1 MTSDNHKN
9 SHEPAVAIAVP
20 MTPDRWRAVD
30 DILQH
35 AIACQP
41 NDRDAFVRQACLND
55 ESLLS
60 EVTALLAVH
69 DATPSDFLERPAAQ
83 VLGLE
88 GPSVD
93 DLHRA
98 LLTAARGALP
108 SSQPE
113 VAEPVRGR
121 RISAH
126 VAVFAAMGGILAG
139 VVLGWGF
146 SSSSIVARW
155 KARAPW
161 SWGAAAPAPVVN
173 ADVDVNA
180 AVANGLALVVVD
192 RSGAPRQTIVANRPW
207 TPRFSPDGRRVAY
220 GAFGSGRSSS
230 DLWIT
235 DLETGVTK
243 RITDDDGDS
252 NDPQWNPSGTAL
264 AFSVNAPEGKDV
276 AELPLSAGGQH
287 IVAVR
292 PGIQF
297 PNDWPRDG
305 KVLLVTDEQ
314 EGTRHDI
321 LIQPTDGS
329 SPRAYVA
336 TMADETAARMSP
348 DGRWV
353 AYTSDESGRAE
364 VYIDS
369 YPIPGRR
376 VVVSR
381 DGGIHPVWRGDGREL
396 YYWRDGALVAAQIL
410 KTKDDAPAA
419 IGTQSELF
427 RAAYEGALNTMYDVS
442 PDGQRFV
449 IVERRRD

>member
-1 MTSDNHKN
+1 
-9 SHEPAVAIAVP
+9 
-20 MTPDRWRAVD
+20 MTPDRWRMVD
-30 DILQH
+30 EILQH
-35 AIACQP
+35 AIEYQP
-41 NDRDAFVRQACLND
+41 DRRDAFVREACGSD
-55 ESLLS
+55 ESMRA
-60 EVTALLAVH
+60 EVMALLAVH
-69 DATPSDFLERPAAQ
+69 DATPSDFLERPAARM
-83 VLGLE
+83 LGLE
-88 GPSVD
+88 AAAVD

-98 LLTAARGALP
+98 LMTAARDASP
-108 SSQPE
+108 SSRPE
-113 VAEPVRGR
+113 VAEPVRKR
-121 RISAH
+121 RIPAH
-126 VAVFAAMGGILAG
+126 IALFAAMGGILAG

-146 SSSSIVARW
+146 SSSSIVTRW
-155 KARAPW
+155 KTARPW
-161 SWGAAAPAPVVN
+161 SWGAPTAVPVAS

-192 RSGAPRQTIVANRPW
+192 RSGALQRAIVANRPW

-220 GAFGSGRSSS
+220 GAFGASRNSS

-235 DLETGVTK
+235 DLESGDTK
-243 RITDDDGDS
+243 RVTDDDGDS
-252 NDPQWNPSGTAL
+252 NDPQWNPTGTAL
-264 AFSVNAPEGKDV
+264 AFSLNAPDGKDV
-276 AELPLSAGGQH
+276 VELPLGAGGQH
-287 IVAVR
+287 VVAVR
-292 PGIQF
+292 RGIQF

-321 LIQPTDGS
+321 LIQPTNGS
-329 SPRAYVA
+329 PARPYVA

-353 AYTSDESGRAE
+353 AYTSDESGRPE

-381 DGGIHPVWRGDGREL
+381 DGGMHPVWRGDGREL
-396 YYWRDGALVAAQIL
+396 YYWREGALVAVQIG
-410 KTKDDAPAA
+410 KTRDDEPLA

-427 RAAYEGALNTMYDVS
+427 RAPYEGALNTMYDVS

>member
-1 MTSDNHKN
+1 MKPTARKN
-9 SHEPAVAIAVP
+9 AREPADAVAVP
-20 MTPDRWRAVD
+20 MTPDRWRMVD

-35 AIACQP
+35 AITYQP
-41 NDRDAFVRQACLND
+41 DDRDAFVRNACRND
-55 ESLLS
+55 ESLHA

-83 VLGLE
+83 ILGLE
-88 GPSVD
+88 TPAVD

-98 LLTAARGALP
+98 LLTAARDASA

-113 VAEPVRGR
+113 IAEPVRGR

-146 SSSSIVARW
+146 SSTPIIARW
-155 KARAPW
+155 KAHTPW
-161 SWGAAAPAPVVN
+161 SWGAPAPAPVVN

-192 RSGAPRQTIVANRPW
+192 RSGSLQRTIVANRPW
-207 TPRFSPDGRRVAY
+207 TPRFSPDGHRIAY
-220 GAFGSGRSSS
+220 GAFGPGRNSS

-235 DLETGVTK
+235 DLETGDTRRV
-243 RITDDDGDS
+243 TDDDGDS
-252 NDPQWNPSGTAL
+252 NDPQWNPAGTAL
-264 AFSVNAPEGKDV
+264 AFSLDAPTGKDV
-276 AELPLSAGGQH
+276 VELPLSSDGQH
-287 IVAVR
+287 VVAAR

-329 SPRAYVA
+329 PARPYVA

-376 VVVSR
+376 LVVSR
-381 DGGIHPVWRGDGREL
+381 DGGMHPVWRGDGREL
-396 YYWRDGALVAAQIL
+396 YYWRDGALVAVQIA
-410 KTKDDAPAA
+410 KTRDDGLPA